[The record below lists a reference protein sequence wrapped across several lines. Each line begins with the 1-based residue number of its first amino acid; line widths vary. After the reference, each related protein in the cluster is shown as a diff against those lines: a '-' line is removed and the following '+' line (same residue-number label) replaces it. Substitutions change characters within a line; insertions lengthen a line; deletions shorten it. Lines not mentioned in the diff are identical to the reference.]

1 MDNNNN
7 NPGGKKID
15 IEIKPEV
22 AQGRYANL
30 AIITHSSSEFILD
43 FAQNMPGLPK
53 MQVTSRVIMTP
64 EHAKR
69 LLGAL
74 TDNISRYEAQFGPI
88 SLDAPEQKNTFNLG
102 EFAPNGTKS

>member
-1 MDNNNN
+1 ME
-7 NPGGKKID
+7 KKID

-43 FAQNMPGLPK
+43 FAQNMPGMPK
-53 MQVTSRVIMTP
+53 MQVGSRIIMTP

-74 TDNISRYEAQFGPI
+74 SENIRKYENQFGEIRLPMNPMMMPPLK
-88 SLDAPEQKNTFNLG
+88 SDAE
-102 EFAPNGTKS
+102 A

>member
-1 MDNNNN
+1 MDNNNPN
-7 NPGGKKID
+7 KKID

-30 AIITHSSSEFILD
+30 VIITHSSSEFILD
-43 FAQNMPGLPK
+43 FVQNMPGLPK
-53 MQVTSRVIMTP
+53 MQVASRVIMTP

-74 TDNISRYEAQFGPI
+74 NENIRKYESQFGEIRLPMNPMMMPPLKSDYEA
-88 SLDAPEQKNTFNLG
+88 
-102 EFAPNGTKS
+102 

>member
-1 MDNNNN
+1 ME
-7 NPGGKKID
+7 KKID
-15 IEIKPEV
+15 IEIKPEI

-43 FAQNMPGLPK
+43 FAQNMPGMPK
-53 MQVTSRVIMTP
+53 MQVGSRIIMTP

-74 TDNISRYEAQFGPI
+74 TETIRKYESQFGEIRLPMNPMMMPPLK
-88 SLDAPEQKNTFNLG
+88 SDAE
-102 EFAPNGTKS
+102 A

>member
-1 MDNNNN
+1 ME
-7 NPGGKKID
+7 KKID

-53 MQVTSRVIMTP
+53 MQVGSRVIMTP

-74 TDNISRYEAQFGPI
+74 TENIRKYESQFGEIRMPAA
-88 SLDAPEQKNTFNLG
+88 SMMMPPLKPDAE
-102 EFAPNGTKS
+102 A

>member
-74 TDNISRYEAQFGPI
+74 SENIRKYESQFGEIRLPMNPMVMPPI
-88 SLDAPEQKNTFNLG
+88 
-102 EFAPNGTKS
+102 KSDFEA

>member
-43 FAQNMPGLPK
+43 FAQALPGKEGATVRQRIIMPP
-53 MQVTSRVIMTP
+53 I
-64 EHAKR
+64 HAKR
-69 LLGAL
+69 LLMAL
-74 TDNISRYEAQFGPI
+74 SENLRKYEDNFGPI
-88 SLDAPEQKNTFNLG
+88 DEPHGPKDAIPYDMIPQGK
-102 EFAPNGTKS
+102 A

>member
-1 MDNNNN
+1 MET
-7 NPGGKKID
+7 KKID

-22 AQGRYANL
+22 AQGRSANL

-53 MQVTSRVIMTP
+53 MQVASRIIMTP

-74 TDNISRYEAQFGPI
+74 TDNIRKYESQFGEIRLPMNPMMI
-88 SLDAPEQKNTFNLG
+88 PSIKPDAE
-102 EFAPNGTKS
+102 A

>member
-1 MDNNNN
+1 ME
-7 NPGGKKID
+7 KKID

-43 FAQNMPGLPK
+43 FATNLPGFPK
-53 MQVTSRVIMTP
+53 AEIGNRILMTP

-69 LLGAL
+69 LMNAL
-74 TDNISRYEAQFGPI
+74 FDNISKYESQFGEIKLPMNPMMMPP
-88 SLDAPEQKNTFNLG
+88 LKADAE
-102 EFAPNGTKS
+102 A

>member
-1 MDNNNN
+1 ME
-7 NPGGKKID
+7 PKKID

-43 FAQNMPGLPK
+43 FAQNMPGMPK
-53 MQVTSRVIMTP
+53 MQVASRIIMTP

-74 TDNISRYEAQFGPI
+74 NNNIRKYESQFGEIRLPI
-88 SLDAPEQKNTFNLG
+88 NPMMMPPIKSDAE
-102 EFAPNGTKS
+102 A

>member
-1 MDNNNN
+1 ME
-7 NPGGKKID
+7 KKID

-53 MQVTSRVIMTP
+53 MQVASRIIMTP

-74 TDNISRYEAQFGPI
+74 NDNIRKYESQFGEIKLPLNPMMMPPI
-88 SLDAPEQKNTFNLG
+88 KADAE
-102 EFAPNGTKS
+102 A

>member
-1 MDNNNN
+1 ME
-7 NPGGKKID
+7 KKID

-53 MQVTSRVIMTP
+53 MQVTSRIIMTP

-74 TDNISRYEAQFGPI
+74 SENLRKYESQFGEIRLPVTPPMVPPFKP
-88 SLDAPEQKNTFNLG
+88 DAE
-102 EFAPNGTKS
+102 A

>member
-1 MDNNNN
+1 ME
-7 NPGGKKID
+7 KKID

-22 AQGRYANL
+22 AQGHYANL

-53 MQVTSRVIMTP
+53 MQVTSRIIMTP

-74 TDNISRYEAQFGPI
+74 NENIRKYESQFGEIKLPMNPMMMPP
-88 SLDAPEQKNTFNLG
+88 LKADAE
-102 EFAPNGTKS
+102 A

>member
-1 MDNNNN
+1 MD
-7 NPGGKKID
+7 PKKID

-43 FAQNMPGLPK
+43 FAQNMPGMPK
-53 MQVTSRVIMTP
+53 MQVASRIIMTP

-74 TDNISRYEAQFGPI
+74 NDNIRKYESQFGEIKLPMNPMMMPP
-88 SLDAPEQKNTFNLG
+88 LKADAE
-102 EFAPNGTKS
+102 A

>member
-1 MDNNNN
+1 MENN
-7 NPGGKKID
+7 KKID
-15 IEIKPEV
+15 LEIKPEV

-53 MQVTSRVIMTP
+53 MQVGSRIIMTP

-74 TDNISRYEAQFGPI
+74 SENIRKYESQFGEIRLPMNPMMMPPVKP
-88 SLDAPEQKNTFNLG
+88 DAE
-102 EFAPNGTKS
+102 A

>member
-1 MDNNNN
+1 MEN
-7 NPGGKKID
+7 KKID

-22 AQGRYANL
+22 AQGHYANL

-53 MQVTSRVIMTP
+53 MQVNSRIIMTP

-74 TDNISRYEAQFGPI
+74 TENVRKYESQFGPI
-88 SLDAPEQKNTFNLG
+88 VLPGSPKATFNLAD
-102 EFAPNGTKS
+102 FNPNGTKS

>member
-1 MDNNNN
+1 ME
-7 NPGGKKID
+7 KKID
-15 IEIKPEV
+15 IEIKPEI

-43 FAQNMPGLPK
+43 FAQNMPGMPK
-53 MQVTSRVIMTP
+53 MQVGSRIIMTP

-74 TDNISRYEAQFGPI
+74 TENIRKYENQFGEIKLPVGTMMMPPFKP
-88 SLDAPEQKNTFNLG
+88 DAK
-102 EFAPNGTKS
+102 A